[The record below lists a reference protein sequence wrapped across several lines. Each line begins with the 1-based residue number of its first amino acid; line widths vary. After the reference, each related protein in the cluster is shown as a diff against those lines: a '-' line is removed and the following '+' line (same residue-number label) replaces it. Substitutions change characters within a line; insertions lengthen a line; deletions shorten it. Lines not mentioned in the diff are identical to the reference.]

1 LASLPTIE
9 YSESCGFLL
18 LQEEKKMYG
27 WRARLGVLVPSG
39 IVVTEPEFSR
49 MTPKGVSCHFHRIA
63 FRGEGSE
70 SEVLETLRRVE
81 QSVGDAT
88 EMICHVRPAVVALT
102 GTGVSFIGGYGY
114 DQKIIRQI
122 KEKSGGLPATTT
134 SSSVIDAL
142 IKLGVKKISM
152 ATPYLEP
159 VARIGMKFVED
170 SGIRVLEMKWLGKA
184 GFDIAEVSSETL
196 YNLVKAVD
204 RPESEAIFISC
215 TTLHT
220 IELIKYLEEDLRKP
234 VITSNQATL
243 WNMLRLAGVNE
254 KIEGFG
260 QLLEKY

>member
-1 LASLPTIE
+1 
-9 YSESCGFLL
+9 
-18 LQEEKKMYG
+18 MYG

-39 IVVTEPEFSR
+39 IVATEPEFAA
-49 MTPKGVSCHFHRIA
+49 MTPEGVSCHYHRIA

-81 QSVGDAT
+81 QSVGEAT
-88 EMICHVRPAVVALT
+88 EMICHIRPAVVALT
-102 GTGVSFIGGYGY
+102 GTGVSFVGGYGY
-114 DQKIIRQI
+114 DRQI
-122 KEKSGGLPATTT
+122 IQQIKAKSGGLPATTT

-142 IKLGVKKISM
+142 KKIGVKKISM

-159 VARIGMKFVED
+159 VAKIGMKFVED
-170 SGIRVLEMKWLGKA
+170 NGFEVLDMKWLGKG
-184 GFDIAEVSSETL
+184 GFDIAEVSKETL
-196 YNLVKAVD
+196 YHLVKAVD

-220 IELIKYLEEDLRKP
+220 IEIIKYLEADLQKP
-234 VITSNQATL
+234 VITSNQATF
-243 WNMLRLAGVNE
+243 WNMLRLARVYD

>member
-1 LASLPTIE
+1 
-9 YSESCGFLL
+9 
-18 LQEEKKMYG
+18 MYG

-39 IVVTEPEFSR
+39 IVATEPEFSR
-49 MTPKGVSCHFHRIA
+49 MTPEGVSCHFHRIA
-63 FRGEGSE
+63 FRGEGSD
-70 SEVLETLRRVE
+70 SEVLETLRKVE
-81 QSVGDAT
+81 RSVGEAT

-134 SSSVIDAL
+134 SSSVIEAL
-142 IKLGVKKISM
+142 NKLGIKKISM

-159 VARIGMKFVED
+159 VAKIGAKFVED
-170 SGIRVLEMKWLGKA
+170 NGIQVVELKWLGKA
-184 GFDIAEVSSETL
+184 GFDIAEVSGETL
-196 YNLVKAVD
+196 YNLVRAVD

-220 IELIKYLEEDLRKP
+220 IELIKYLETDLRKP

-243 WNMLRLAGVNE
+243 WNMLRLAGVND
-254 KIEGFG
+254 KIEGYG
-260 QLLEKY
+260 QLLAKD